1 MSAVLS
7 QTSLLVGSKPLERPF
22 RLAFRITGKQVA
34 SGYVHCLRF
43 YLRFNISFSLCR
55 VVVTAISLIPTV
67 LLRVLLAAAM
77 VAFSAMLIPAR
88 VSLLLLLLSG
98 LWRVMEMRI
107 GTMVSTPYFIAFY
120 LTRLNLLV

>member
-1 MSAVLS
+1 
-7 QTSLLVGSKPLERPF
+7 
-22 RLAFRITGKQVA
+22 
-34 SGYVHCLRF
+34 
-43 YLRFNISFSLCR
+43 
-55 VVVTAISLIPTV
+55 VTAISLIPTV